1 MQSNI
6 FSVKDKVVIVTG
18 AARGNGKAIAKGFL
32 EYGAIVY
39 FFDILEDV
47 ESIVELAKNSK
58 AHSVV
63 GDLRNK
69 IDIDRLV
76 FIVVKEEGCIDV
88 LVNNA
93 SISFPSDDDC
103 YNEDVWN
110 QTFEINLKGSFLL
123 SSKVVKVMKEKRK
136 GSIINITSLGAELG
150 FPDNPSYVASK
161 GGLKQ
166 LGKAM
171 AVDLAQYNIRV
182 NNVCPGYF
190 KTDMTRKSY
199 NDPDLREARDK
210 RIMLGRWGNPSDLVG
225 PCIFLVSEAAAY
237 ITGVDLLVDGGWVAK
252 GL

>member
-1 MQSNI
+1 MESNI

-18 AARGNGKAIAKGFL
+18 AARGNGRAIAEGFL
-32 EYGAIVY
+32 EFGAIVY
-39 FFDILEDV
+39 FFDLLKDV
-47 ESIVELAKNSK
+47 ESVVELTKNSK
-58 AHSVV
+58 AHALV

-69 IDIDRLV
+69 TDIDRLV
-76 FIVVKEEGCIDV
+76 SAVAKENGCIDV
-88 LVNNA
+88 LINNA
-93 SISFPSDDDC
+93 GVSFSSGDC
-103 YNEDVWN
+103 YNEDIWDR
-110 QTFEINLKGSFLL
+110 TFEINLKGTFLL
-123 SSKVVKVMKEKRK
+123 SSKVSEVMKKKYK

-171 AVDLAQYNIRV
+171 AVDFAKYNIRV

-199 NDPDLREARDK
+199 NDPHLREVRNK
-210 RIMLGRWGNPSDLVG
+210 RIMLERWGDPSELVG
-225 PCIFLVSEAAAY
+225 PCIFLASEAAAY
-237 ITGVDLLVDGGWVAK
+237 ITGIDLIVDGGWIAK